1 MEFFNKKEEVIDLQL
16 TQYGKYL
23 LSLGKFKPVFYAFY
37 DDGVIYD
44 SQYMGFSENQNNSHP
59 RIQEDTPNL
68 KTLHNFHSIEDDMQ
82 RAVDVTY
89 HMSMGG
95 GATTAEAMES
105 LQKILQQ
112 TPEKAQILV
121 NPLANSQLATDK
133 APSWNVSALSGRI
146 LTGSTTSTLTLSS
159 SATVLNIPQIEVEVK
174 YSPKVKLATN
184 YTEEQFA
191 NEEIKPLSTLVL
203 DDDDGVIDTNYA
215 LEFLDVR
222 VFDDGTY
229 ISIDKD
235 DLILQI
241 LEENVP
247 QGNDNFEIEFF
258 SIEDVRTN
266 NKVKNAT
273 LVEQLNQLRL
283 LVEPDLVVNDILLDE
298 VEGNT
303 LEPSQI
309 DSSFADYYFDIELDD
324 EIDAATMCEL
334 IKNGDKDLYKFAR
347 KDFDCEENQQQFQF
361 NTPYAQKQSTDE
373 CEDNS

>member
-23 LSLGKFKPVFYAFY
+23 LSLGRFKPVYYAFY

-68 KTLHNFHSIEDDMQ
+68 KTLHNFHSIDDDMQ
-82 RAVDVTY
+82 RAVYVTY

-133 APSWNVSALSGRI
+133 TPSWNVSALSGRI

-159 SATVLNIPQIEVEVK
+159 SATVLNIPQIEVDIR
-174 YSPKVKLATN
+174 YRPKIKSVEDLT
-184 YTEEQFA
+184 TEQE
-191 NEEIKPLSTLVL
+191 N
-203 DDDDGVIDTNYA
+203 GIDTNYA
-215 LEFLDVR
+215 LEVVDAR

-235 DLILQI
+235 NLILQI

-258 SIEDVRTN
+258 SIEDVKTN
-266 NKVKNAT
+266 NKVKNT
-273 LVEQLNQLRL
+273 TSIEQLNQLRL
-283 LVEPDLVVNDILLDE
+283 LAEPDLVVNDILLDKI
-298 VEGNT
+298 EGNT

-309 DSSFADYYFDIELDD
+309 DSSFADYYFEIELDD
-324 EIDAATMCEL
+324 EIDAAIICEL

-347 KDFDCEENQQQFQF
+347 KDFDCEEQQNKFKF
-361 NTPYAQKQSTDE
+361 NTPYTQDDIADQCKDGL
-373 CEDNS
+373 

>member
-23 LSLGKFKPVFYAFY
+23 LSLGRFKPVYYAFY
-37 DDGVIYD
+37 DDGVIYY

-68 KTLHNFHSIEDDMQ
+68 KTLHNFHSIDDDMQ

-89 HMSMGG
+89 HMSMCG

-105 LQKILQQ
+105 LQKIPQQ

-133 APSWNVSALSGRI
+133 TPSWNVSALSGRI

-159 SATVLNIPQIEVEVK
+159 SATVLNIPQIEVDIR
-174 YSPKVKLATN
+174 YRPKIKSVEDLT
-184 YTEEQFA
+184 TEQE
-191 NEEIKPLSTLVL
+191 N
-203 DDDDGVIDTNYA
+203 GIDTNYA
-215 LEFLDVR
+215 LEVVDAR

-235 DLILQI
+235 NLILQI

-258 SIEDVRTN
+258 SIEDVKTN
-266 NKVKNAT
+266 NKVKNT
-273 LVEQLNQLRL
+273 TSIEQLNQLRL
-283 LVEPDLVVNDILLDE
+283 LAEPDLVVNDILLDKI
-298 VEGNT
+298 EGNT

-309 DSSFADYYFDIELDD
+309 DSSFADYYFEIELDD
-324 EIDAATMCEL
+324 EIDAAIICEL

-347 KDFDCEENQQQFQF
+347 KDFDCEEQQNKFKF
-361 NTPYAQKQSTDE
+361 NTPYTQDDIADQCKDGL
-373 CEDNS
+373 